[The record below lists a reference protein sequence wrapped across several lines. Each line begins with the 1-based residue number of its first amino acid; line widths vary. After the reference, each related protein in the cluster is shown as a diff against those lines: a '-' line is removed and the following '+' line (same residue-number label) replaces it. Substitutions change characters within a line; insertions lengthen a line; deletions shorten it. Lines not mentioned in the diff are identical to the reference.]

1 VRHGP
6 ARARR
11 AIGRALLLPILLVPT
26 ALAVASV
33 SHAQTKKAIDAT
45 PTPAKTSTREPTST
59 RSTTAKI
66 TTPSRGGIKARAGE
80 PPAPCSHTV
89 RNGESVGS
97 IAARYRVTRAA
108 VVGANRLDNPHALRT
123 GQRLAIPGCR
133 PSAPTAKDEGPTV
146 LSSEGSVLKRV
157 GPLRVLTEL
166 VLVQPDFQEERIA
179 LAWPVEGPVISTFG
193 RRARG
198 WHAGIDITADMGSQI
213 LAAAPGTVLYSG
225 WIRAYGQIVK
235 IQHSNGFITLYAHN
249 LKNLVEEGEEVEA
262 GQVIATV
269 GRSGH
274 ASGPHLHFEVRR
286 HGKAYNPLHVLE
298 PSDQSPIFDDDV
310 AASSSDLDSHE

>member
-1 VRHGP
+1 VRHGA

-11 AIGRALLLPILLVPT
+11 VLGRALLLPVLLTPA
-26 ALAVASV
+26 ALLPAAP
-33 SHAQTKKAIDAT
+33 SHAQTKAIDSA
-45 PTPAKTSTREPTST
+45 PTPAKAATREATSS
-59 RSTTAKI
+59 RSTTGKI
-66 TTPSRGGIKARAGE
+66 STSSRAGAKTKSAE
-80 PPAPCSHTV
+80 PPAPCTHTV
-89 RNGESVGS
+89 RSGESVGS

-133 PSAPTAKDEGPTV
+133 PPAATAKDDGPMV
-146 LSSEGSVLKRV
+146 LSAEGSVLKRV

-166 VLVQPDFQEERIA
+166 VLVQPDFQDERIA
-179 LAWPVEGPVISTFG
+179 LGWPVEGPVISTFG

-198 WHAGIDITADMGSQI
+198 WHAGIDITAEMGSPI
-213 LAAAPGTVLYSG
+213 LAAAPGTVVYSG
-225 WIRAYGQIVK
+225 WIRAYGLIVK
-235 IQHSNGFITLYAHN
+235 VQHSNGFITLYAHN
-249 LKNLVEEGEEVEA
+249 LKNMVEEGEEVEA
-262 GQVIATV
+262 GQVIAIV

-298 PSDQSPIFDDDV
+298 PSDHSPIFDDDV